1 MLLTLDGNQRQ
12 YKALEKQ
19 DFSTAVLTLNT
30 IENDYAVFYNCGQ
43 DGGCSRL
50 HKHMQ
55 LMPMPKDSFA
65 SFLDY
70 PDGKEPSVPFMWFY
84 HRFDDG
90 PLMASHAFSIYNDL
104 LKRAS
109 DAGRGLGQH
118 ADSMPPGA
126 ACPHN
131 VIFTKRWM
139 VVLPRRRAGINKE
152 AGANAMG
159 MLGYIAVAT
168 EKEIDT
174 WVRLGLRKT
183 LAQLG
188 VAKET

>member
-1 MLLTLDGNQRQ
+1 MLLTSDGNQRQ
-12 YKALEKQ
+12 YKALDEQ
-19 DFSTAVLTLNT
+19 DFTAAVVTLNA
-30 IENDYAVFYNCGQ
+30 INKDHAIFYNCGQ

-55 LMPMPKDSFA
+55 LVPMPKDSFA
-65 SFLDY
+65 SFLDCV
-70 PDGKEPSVPFMWFY
+70 DGKEPSVPFMWFY
-84 HRFDDG
+84 HRFEDDF
-90 PLMASHAFSIYNDL
+90 LTASYAFSIYNDL

-109 DAGRGLGQH
+109 EAGRGLGQH
-118 ADSMPPGA
+118 ADSMPTGA

-139 VVLPRRRAGINKE
+139 VVLPRRRAGVNKE

-168 EKEIDT
+168 ETEIDT
-174 WVRLGLRKT
+174 WVRLGLRKS
-183 LAQLG
+183 LGQLG

>member
-12 YKALEKQ
+12 YKALDEQ
-19 DFSTAVLTLNT
+19 DFTAAVVALDA
-30 IENDYAVFYNCGQ
+30 IKKDYAVFYNCGQ

-70 PDGKEPSVPFMWFY
+70 PDGEEPRIPFMWFY
-84 HRFDDG
+84 HRFENG
-90 PLMASHAFSIYNDL
+90 PLTASSGFTIYKDL
-104 LKRAS
+104 LTRA
-109 DAGRGLGQH
+109 DEAGRGLGQH
-118 ADSMPPGA
+118 ADSMPTGA

-139 VVLPRRRAGINKE
+139 VMVPRRRAGVNKE

-168 EKEIDT
+168 DKEIDT
-174 WVRLGLRKT
+174 WVQLGLRKT

-188 VAKET
+188 VARET